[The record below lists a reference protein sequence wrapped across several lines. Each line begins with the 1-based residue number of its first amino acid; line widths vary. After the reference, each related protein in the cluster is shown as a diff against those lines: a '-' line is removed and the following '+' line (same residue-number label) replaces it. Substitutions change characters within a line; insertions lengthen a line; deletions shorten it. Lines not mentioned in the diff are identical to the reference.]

1 MTDNLVWEDLGV
13 GSLQIL
19 QDKNGYCFT
28 SDAVILANFVS
39 TKKNDLVCEFGT
51 GSGIISILIA
61 YKENPK
67 HIFAFDIQKNV
78 IARASQS
85 IKENKQEEKITL
97 ICDDLSNANNVLQKK
112 VDIVVCNP
120 PYQKN
125 QSGLASKNEEISISK
140 NEIKTDL
147 SQIIKSANKI
157 LCENGKLY
165 LCINPE
171 RIAECIYKLKENKL
185 EPKKMFFSYPSVL
198 SSPSCA
204 FFECVKNGKED
215 LKVLP
220 PLITHNDKGDYVA
233 VIKKLFK
240 KEWKCFILLE
250 RQLAI

>member
-1 MTDNLVWEDLGV
+1 MTENFIWEDLGIE
-13 GSLQIL
+13 SLQIL
-19 QDKNGYCFT
+19 QDKNGYRFT

-39 TKKNDLVCEFGT
+39 AKKTDLVCEFGT
-51 GSGIISILIA
+51 GSGIISILVA

-67 HIFAFDIQKNV
+67 HIYAFDIQQSV

-85 IKENKQEEKITL
+85 IAKNNQENKITL
-97 ICDDLSNANNVLQKK
+97 ACDDLSNASKILQSK
-112 VDIVVCNP
+112 VNIVICNP

-125 QSGLASKNEEISISK
+125 DSGLASKNEEISISK
-140 NEIKTDL
+140 KEIKTDL
-147 SQIIKSANKI
+147 EKIIESAKKI
-157 LCENGKLY
+157 LCDNGKFY
-165 LCINPE
+165 LCISPE
-171 RIAECIYKLKENKL
+171 RIAECVYKLKKHKL
-185 EPKKMFFSYPSVL
+185 EPKKMFFSYASVL

-240 KEWKCFILLE
+240 KE
-250 RQLAI
+250 